1 MEFFSSTCMV
11 PFSKVGNFIWRWLLR
26 KLPNLHFANPVHI
39 LRLQYTPRSLTLVRD
54 PPPFRCS
61 LLHVGAAGLDEGH
74 VNGGIV
80 VPVVDCPPRLFPA
93 PHHLII
99 LLVVHF
105 MKASMMTAAVAV
117 ESGGRFERMHHET
130 EARACAH
137 KRDFLRTWTSWR
149 DV

>member
-1 MEFFSSTCMV
+1 MEFFSKHVYGSI
-11 PFSKVGNFIWRWLLR
+11 SKDGGFIWRWLLR

-39 LRLQYTPRSLTLVRD
+39 LRLQYTPCSLTLVHNL
-54 PPPFRCS
+54 PPFRCN

-74 VNGGIV
+74 VSGGIV
-80 VPVVDCPPRLFPA
+80 VPVIDCPPRLLPA

-105 MKASMMTAAVAV
+105 MKAGMMTAAVAV
-117 ESGGRFERMHHET
+117 EGGGSFEWMHHET

-137 KRDFLRTWTSWR
+137 KRDFLRT
-149 DV
+149 